1 MKDLPETL
9 DVWLDA
15 LGHRMVVLR
24 TERTFWHKLYIHS
37 LTELPSGWY
46 ALAKTPVKKF
56 MKNCK
61 YLGNSQVNIDD
72 LFKLVKELK
81 QDD

>member
-46 ALAKTPVKKF
+46 ALAKTPVK
-56 MKNCK
+56 N
-61 YLGNSQVNIDD
+61 L
-72 LFKLVKELK
+72 
-81 QDD
+81 